1 MVTMASIV
9 EKETAV
15 GEERSVVASVYYN
28 RLDKKCRCRPI
39 PA

>member
-1 MVTMASIV
+1 MASIV

-15 GEERSVVASVYYN
+15 AEERTVVASVYYN
-28 RLDKKCRCRPI
+28 RCKTMRCRPI